1 VPTSTSP
8 CEVKAGAILHN
19 VLNLEVPV
27 VEGNKIIGYAL
38 FLNVKVRRAWNVYQ
52 LLHPMNV
59 PFWVERQSMKGA
71 TSKAA
76 ESN

>member
-1 VPTSTSP
+1 
-8 CEVKAGAILHN
+8 
-19 VLNLEVPV
+19 LNLEVPV
-27 VEGNKIIGYAL
+27 VEGNKIIGYAP
-38 FLNVKVRRAWNVYQ
+38 FPKVKVRRAWNVYQ

-59 PFWVERQSMKGA
+59 PFWVESQSMKGA